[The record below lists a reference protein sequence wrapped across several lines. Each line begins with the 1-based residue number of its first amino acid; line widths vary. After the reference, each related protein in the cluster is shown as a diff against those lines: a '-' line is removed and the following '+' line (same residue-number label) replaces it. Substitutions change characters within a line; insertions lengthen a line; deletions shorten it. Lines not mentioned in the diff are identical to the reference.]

1 MAYGNLLY
9 LCIDVCSKPS
19 CSKMDI
25 YSSFSIFLRQAKCDI
40 LWSYRLFKNNKEMR
54 NRIWHLIFIEDSTGH
69 KRKTNKKSGDKDERL
84 LDIMPYATMT
94 EITSLNST
102 IPNSIEF
109 MLYVVRTQLFFFFY
123 PFPYIL
129 EVYYIYFDRFTP
141 DWQPVT

>member
-1 MAYGNLLY
+1 MYVRSPAVLKWIFIPPFQYSLDKQNVTFYGHT
-9 LCIDVCSKPS
+9 D
-19 CSKMDI
+19 
-25 YSSFSIFLRQAKCDI
+25 
-40 LWSYRLFKNNKEMR
+40 FKNIKDMR

-69 KRKTNKKSGDKDERL
+69 KRKTNKKSGDKDEKL